1 MSYIEIEQLRKSG
14 NLEEAYQ
21 MAASDLK
28 MAVEQKPLPL
38 TTDDTTTDKDEDSE
52 IGIIPETPLTLGKR
66 AMAWVLYDFMK
77 QNTNRENFTDFMVY
91 LKEFVELQLDP
102 EEKMVVN
109 QLMWLIGK
117 AAFEYTKEPDFD
129 IQEMEKLAD
138 TTMKLQFSRQSKGY
152 SFLFKA
158 LHKALKDSPKY
169 IDFASWWDLR
179 NFIHD
184 DYRYTKQDDGKRIM
198 AVAEQGCNRY
208 AKHLLMALERN
219 TDEETKDS
227 LYDKIRVFL
236 PIVQDSIN
244 HNKHYRKLPYY
255 QVSLLLG
262 TDEHRKGFKILKSR
276 ARENQDEFWVWQLM
290 SLAFEDDFEKQIACL
305 STALLCHARSDKLI
319 KIRLE
324 LAKLLIEQEYYDE
337 AKTEIALILQCCLE
351 NKFDIPDEVTE
362 WGEQKWYGTARVSE
376 NNYDMY
382 EDYRVV
388 ADEIIFGDIPQ
399 QKVVVENVNHD
410 KKILNF
416 IGLDH
421 EKGYCKYNSSLKKV
435 KEGDVL
441 LVRIQPTGFEG
452 RYNLLSAKKL
462 NEKYLEGILK
472 HFAGEVVIPTNKAFG
487 FVDGMFATPDVCS
500 GYNLSDGEYVT
511 GKAMISY
518 NKKKEEWGWK
528 VISID
533 R

>member
-1 MSYIEIEQLRKSG
+1 MSYTEIEQLRKSG
-14 NLEEAYQ
+14 NLEEAYEMAATDLQ
-21 MAASDLK
+21 MAIDQ
-28 MAVEQKPLPL
+28 ETGPLSPGE
-38 TTDDTTTDKDEDSE
+38 TTTDEIDASE
-52 IGIIPETPLTLGKR
+52 NEMAAETTLTLGKR

-77 QNTNRENFTDFMVY
+77 QNTGKENFSIFLGY
-91 LKEFVELQLDP
+91 LNEFLTLELDP

-117 AAFEYTKEPDFD
+117 AAFEFTKEPDFD
-129 IQEMEKLAD
+129 IAEMEKLAD
-138 TTMKLQFSRQSKGY
+138 ITMRLQFSRQSKGY

-169 IDFASWWDLR
+169 IEFASWWDLR
-179 NFIHD
+179 NFIRD

-219 TDEETKDS
+219 PDEETKDS
-227 LYDKIRVFL
+227 LYDKIRDFL
-236 PIVQDSIN
+236 PIVQDAIN

-255 QVSLLLG
+255 QVSLLLA

-290 SLAFEDDFEKQIACL
+290 ASAFEDDTEKQIACL
-305 STALLCHARSDKLI
+305 STALLCRARPDKLI
-319 KIRLE
+319 KVRMK

-337 AKTEIALILQCCLE
+337 AKTEIALILRCCLE
-351 NKFDIPDEVTE
+351 NKFDIPDDVTE
-362 WGEQKWYGTARVSE
+362 WGEQKWYGTAKVSE
-376 NNYDMY
+376 NNNGMY

-388 ADEIIFGDIPQ
+388 SDEIIFGDIPQ
-399 QKVVVENVNHD
+399 QKVVVENVNQE

-421 EKGYCKYNSSLKKV
+421 EKGYCKYNSSLKNV

-452 RYNLLSAKKL
+452 RYNLLSAKRL
-462 NEKYLEGILK
+462 HEKYLEGILK
-472 HFAGEVVIPTNKAFG
+472 HFAGEVVIPANKAFG
-487 FVDGMFATPDVCS
+487 FVDGMFVTPDVCS